1 MPWPNRLSQAATEAG
16 GSGSKDLPSDKGVK
30 VLVLVPASAEAQ
42 FRQTL
47 AALGGPSTRFRR
59 DPKGGLA

>member
-1 MPWPNRLSQAATEAG
+1 
-16 GSGSKDLPSDKGVK
+16 VK

-47 AALGGPSTRFRR
+47 AALGAPAPSSAATPRASSPNEPIDLEIVLSSTR
-59 DPKGGLA
+59 